1 MGGPYTNFIMYQLS
15 KENYEYR
22 KENEVLKDMIQKFL
36 FGEYSKYR
44 LNQEYQQLIDKENR
58 FKEGKKWTRTKE

>member
-58 FKEGKKWTRTKE
+58 FKEGKK